1 MSDYNLEH
9 LEESF
14 GKAPP
19 AERLQILRHEM
30 SRPISFMR
38 GYASL
43 LNQIIESNEKHLP
56 EETKHYIQKVIQAGD
71 EMEIILFALTK
82 HSE

>member
-1 MSDYNLEH
+1 MSDFDLEQF
-9 LEESF
+9 EKSF

-30 SRPISFMR
+30 HRPISFLR

-43 LNQIIESNEKHLP
+43 LNQIIESNEEHLP
-56 EETKHYIQKVIQAGD
+56 EEAKQYIDKVIQAGD
-71 EMEIILFALTK
+71 EIEGVLLALTK
-82 HSE
+82 HTD